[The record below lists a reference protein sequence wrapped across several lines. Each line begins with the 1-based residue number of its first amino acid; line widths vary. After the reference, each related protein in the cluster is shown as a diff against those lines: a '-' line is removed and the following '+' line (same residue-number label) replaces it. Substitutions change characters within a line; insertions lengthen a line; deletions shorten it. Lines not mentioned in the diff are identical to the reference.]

1 MLQLHI
7 PEKVCLYQ
15 SFEEAENELHFSHG
29 DLILTSSVLAKRYLK
44 SSDCSLLVIT
54 ADKDL
59 HDVCKSK
66 TFLSLKKQIPDGIKR
81 LIVWGSSTLLDYG
94 KLLYADLLKKNKKI
108 PFILISYQC
117 DAGSEML
124 TRVTLEDSTDHTL
137 SGEHTTPADYVCL
150 YPEIPDS
157 DKMDS
162 LIEGTINSLIYA
174 SETFIHEKATNHT
187 LLFSREALRLLIKS
201 YRRIVFQNAK
211 PDVELC
217 QNFLLAGNYTGI
229 AREHIKESLLEPLF
243 QKLSPDIRDNC
254 HIRLLIF
261 IHLFRR
267 HVFTAPTGR
276 IQEYLSYMSSL
287 LGCSRSNV
295 YPELLNLVKCVLP
308 PSGELNLPPHLH
320 EIEKLVI
327 TATL

>member
-7 PEKVCLYQ
+7 PEKVCLYH
-15 SFEEAENELHFSHG
+15 SLDEAEREFHFSDG
-29 DLILTSSVLAKRYLK
+29 DLVLTSSVLAKKYMK
-44 SSDCSLLVIT
+44 SEHPRFKILT
-54 ADKDL
+54 MDKDL
-59 HDVCKSK
+59 HGICRSR
-66 TFLSLKKQIPDGIKR
+66 TFLSLQKQIPDDTKR
-81 LIVWGSSTLLDYG
+81 LIVLGSPALLDYG
-94 KLLYADLLKKNKKI
+94 KLIHTDFLEHNRQISL
-108 PFILISYQC
+108 ILISFLC

-124 TRVTLEDSTDHTL
+124 TRVTLENSADHTL
-137 SGEHTTPADYVCL
+137 SEIHAAPADHICL
-150 YPEIPDS
+150 YPQTPGSDTIDS
-157 DKMDS
+157 F
-162 LIEGTINSLIYA
+162 IAGTINTLIFA
-174 SETFIHEKATNHT
+174 SETFIHENATNHT

-201 YRRIVFQNAK
+201 YRKIVFQNTK
-211 PDVELC
+211 LDTDLC

-287 LGCSRSNV
+287 LDCRRSNV

-320 EIEKLVI
+320 EIEKLI
-327 TATL
+327 SMATL